1 MFCFCGR
8 PSGKNTAIEWRME
21 KKASRRALPK
31 YVKRAKSLTIATY
44 TALNLTP
51 KTGRKASLRPVYMVE
66 NHPSNALGLSLL
78 LGFVEPENLPE
89 ILEIAFVLAHALFG
103 RIGNLGD
110 GLAVAFDH
118 LDDDVQGLRAAVVH
132 KIGADAEA

>member
-8 PSGKNTAIEWRME
+8 PSGKNTAIEWRMD

-31 YVKRAKSLTIATY
+31 YVKRAKSLTIAAY

-78 LGFVEPENLPE
+78 FGFVEPENLPE
-89 ILEIAFVLAHALFG
+89 IFEIAFVLAHALFG
-103 RIGNLGD
+103 RI
-110 GLAVAFDH
+110 
-118 LDDDVQGLRAAVVH
+118 
-132 KIGADAEA
+132 